1 MSRNQLVHISDIHIR
16 FGSRFEEYKT
26 VLLERTIADVKA
38 LAPRRIVFTG
48 DLFHIKINLS
58 PAAIEIAGEML
69 RRLSEIA
76 PVDVILGNHDLNM
89 QSLAQ
94 GNAIEPVVQL
104 LQNGYIL
111 TKENPIPPV
120 HENGNGIYF
129 YKDTGYYDV
138 DTDLVYGVYSCWDSE
153 MLALKEKKKGKKYIG
168 LFHGPVYGC
177 LGDNGHE
184 MRGDDLTKLST
195 FANFDIVMLGDIHEY
210 QTFERDGVD
219 RIAYAGSLI
228 QQNFGE
234 STEKG
239 FLVWDLNTCEHTR
252 RFIQNDYGYCK
263 LNIFKGEIW
272 EDRVQELKFS
282 LNKKKTKVEII
293 IHDDKENYSVEKL
306 SQIEKFIKDRYGCE
320 SVSADYQSIE
330 KEVSDL
336 ENVDSADIDVN
347 DAESAEKLLLEFLE
361 QNNHDNIEDVI
372 ELSREIDKKLDLKQN
387 PTQGKRIEFNSM
399 EVSNLLSFSV
409 EPTNFDFDKLNGI
422 TGIFG
427 ENYNGKSNIMK
438 VFCWI
443 AYGKMPGDLD
453 SSKIVNM
460 YTGNN
465 KGWGKIS
472 FTIAGVKYYAYRAA
486 TVKKK
491 KDGTPE
497 VSYNIE
503 YKKYSNVVDELT
515 GEEEMKWV
523 SVESDEAAT
532 EKKEKKK
539 LIVDYIGTYED
550 FMVCSMQ
557 VNGED
562 YLSLKQQPKND
573 LINKFLG
580 LEIYRDKYD
589 HANEVFKTIKSKQKF
604 LGDPAELETQIA
616 DFTKK
621 SVDENVF
628 LAEIQKEKEDNN
640 KIIDDLNKE
649 IIDLTKKLHKIEVP
663 KETNVENIKT
673 SISSVKS
680 NIEKEKSILDEK
692 ELWIKDNYKKELSD
706 DLKSLEIDS
715 IKEKNVDI
723 IKSNIEKTKTTIEA
737 EKTVLKSK
745 EEWLEKNF
753 KKELQ
758 ENLKNLDKGKVEKEL
773 NSEKQLFASEKEEYV
788 KIEEWIKTNDI
799 KIIKPDEQELI
810 EVNIANFRLA
820 IAGLEDK
827 IKIAKGEKCPTCSHV
842 SHEPNPTLEKKCKD
856 DLERGKKALA
866 DAQKE
871 LETIKSNIEHNATHE
886 KKTTRL
892 ASLKD
897 SMQSRH
903 KNITTLKSN
912 LELSSQKEDIVK
924 HNSAI
929 DDEAI
934 LVKSL
939 KESIDLKE
947 KEIIKLQGDIEAI
960 EKYAKKKDIVE
971 HNNKVDSETVLV
983 NTIKNSIELK
993 NKEISQ
999 LEEQIVNLEKNKTLI
1014 IENEEINESV
1024 KIKTEEIK
1032 TYKVVNLQ
1040 ADSKIKESSGN
1051 IGAWKNNIENLTDK
1065 LNAIRDTDKI
1075 YKKYSVYIQAVGRDG
1090 IPAIIIR
1097 KKLPIINHKINNLLK
1112 SMVSFKVEMFIKP
1125 NGDVKEMFYFSENK
1139 MDTLPIGSG
1148 SGSIKFIASTAISD
1162 ALHFVSSL
1170 IKPSLKV
1177 IDEGFDTLDNK
1188 KLVEL
1193 NTMFSYLKSK
1203 YKNLLIVTHKSEVR
1217 DYVDNII
1224 EVKKVKDGITDP
1236 DVLANPEAGI
1246 SKFIYS

>member
-1 MSRNQLVHISDIHIR
+1 
-16 FGSRFEEYKT
+16 
-26 VLLERTIADVKA
+26 
-38 LAPRRIVFTG
+38 
-48 DLFHIKINLS
+48 
-58 PAAIEIAGEML
+58 
-69 RRLSEIA
+69 
-76 PVDVILGNHDLNM
+76 
-89 QSLAQ
+89 
-94 GNAIEPVVQL
+94 
-104 LQNGYIL
+104 
-111 TKENPIPPV
+111 
-120 HENGNGIYF
+120 
-129 YKDTGYYDV
+129 
-138 DTDLVYGVYSCWDSE
+138 
-153 MLALKEKKKGKKYIG
+153 
-168 LFHGPVYGC
+168 
-177 LGDNGHE
+177 
-184 MRGDDLTKLST
+184 
-195 FANFDIVMLGDIHEY
+195 
-210 QTFERDGVD
+210 
-219 RIAYAGSLI
+219 
-228 QQNFGE
+228 
-234 STEKG
+234 
-239 FLVWDLNTCEHTR
+239 
-252 RFIQNDYGYCK
+252 
-263 LNIFKGEIW
+263 
-272 EDRVQELKFS
+272 
-282 LNKKKTKVEII
+282 
-293 IHDDKENYSVEKL
+293 KENYSVEKL

-640 KIIDDLNKE
+640 KVIDDLNKE

-1014 IENEEINESV
+1014 IENEETNEAV